1 MIYHIF
7 MPNTGEAKY
16 THLPNMYPNSLFLIP
31 SVILSNTETLS
42 SLYLHVVSCLNSPRS
57 KQNKKL
63 LKSYIFLLEM
73 VACGYDKINTK

>member
-31 SVILSNTETLS
+31 SVILPSTETLS
-42 SLYLHVVSCLNSPRS
+42 SLYLHVVSCLQD
-57 KQNKKL
+57 QNK
-63 LKSYIFLLEM
+63 
-73 VACGYDKINTK
+73 TKQKNF